1 MWVYQIPQLEETA
14 QLQFFS
20 FSANVSKY
28 KISHPT
34 SFTISVKYNFCQ
46 TCFNDFNVRLI

>member
-1 MWVYQIPQLEETA
+1 MWVYQIPQLQETT

-28 KISHPT
+28 KISDPT
-34 SFTISVKYNFCQ
+34 SFTISVKYFYQ
-46 TCFNDFNVRLI
+46 TCFNDFNARLI